1 MPAATRP
8 SHHSACPPKNRP
20 AMPSG
25 EVNGVQDRIFAVRP
39 DAPMM
44 TGAKNPP
51 TVMTP
56 MIVRKVVRALDPTT
70 VDAQT
75 RSAKTDHAVSSSVR
89 ANQPSPGSMAKARE
103 VLPDSDSPSSVTTA
117 AATRWMTTS
126 DRVPVIRPEAEARG
140 GIVAAMISVIRLR
153 FSRRRFWYSA
163 VPSVATTSREKATMA
178 HSSGVATDSST
189 AGVCSS
195 VASVSGASFSSSC
208 SGCLSSAMIVGCPWP
223 LGSWMNAAST
233 LPSRTSFSASVVSS
247 ASVISTPSCCS
258 YIWAWSPTPTIAM
271 DGVPE
276 SFCASVTMPVTIAAR
291 TPRMITAAV
300 TRK

>member
-1 MPAATRP
+1 MSQSFTFVVLSSSLELHFFFLLFRRSPRVSLFPYTTLFRAPEARAWRMTARARAMPAATRP

-39 DAPMM
+39 DAPRT

-56 MIVRKVVRALDPTT
+56 MVVAQVDRALDPTT

-140 GIVAAMISVIRLR
+140 GIVAAMIS
-153 FSRRRFWYSA
+153 
-163 VPSVATTSREKATMA
+163 
-178 HSSGVATDSST
+178 
-189 AGVCSS
+189 
-195 VASVSGASFSSSC
+195 
-208 SGCLSSAMIVGCPWP
+208 
-223 LGSWMNAAST
+223 
-233 LPSRTSFSASVVSS
+233 
-247 ASVISTPSCCS
+247 
-258 YIWAWSPTPTIAM
+258 
-271 DGVPE
+271 
-276 SFCASVTMPVTIAAR
+276 
-291 TPRMITAAV
+291 
-300 TRK
+300 